1 MTRLRHYLRA
11 ALDQIEAAQRDAA
24 EARAIAANTEARL
37 DAIEG
42 YLRAR
47 RVAKFRRVADELAL
61 VIWADQLVR
70 KEGRS

>member
-1 MTRLRHYLRA
+1 MTRLRH
-11 ALDQIEAAQRDAA
+11 
-24 EARAIAANTEARL
+24 
-37 DAIEG
+37 